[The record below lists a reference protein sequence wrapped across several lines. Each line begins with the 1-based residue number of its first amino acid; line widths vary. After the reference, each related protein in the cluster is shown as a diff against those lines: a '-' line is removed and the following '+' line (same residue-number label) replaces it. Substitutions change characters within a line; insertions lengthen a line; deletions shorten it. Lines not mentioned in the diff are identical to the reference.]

1 MIRGSVL
8 PLQRDGLWRLVRQ
21 RTGLFER
28 GLRVVAEQIELG
40 TSGLPAV
47 DGIVRDASG
56 SPVLVFATDD
66 RDASLAARVL
76 AAHSFWQRNAA
87 GMSRALPEADLR
99 DGSACRMLV
108 VGVGIRAESVAALQ
122 RLQIPELQIVEV
134 DTFRVSGQDRIVIR
148 TLLGASQ
155 GAGGPELDGAL
166 GDAERRVFAA
176 FEQFVQRLD
185 PKIRVEGDRFSRR
198 ASLDGHL
205 LADLWYADEAVN
217 ALVCGGASR
226 RLDTDVELR
235 EVCDQLARRYL
246 QVHGPSDAGS
256 APVVET
262 RVQEAADDLTL
273 DAHDASRVAAQGLES
288 LRSCMQTSRLSREE
302 REALLDPAFG
312 REQEERN
319 SGS

>member
-28 GLRVVAEQIELG
+28 GLRIVAEQIEFG
-40 TSGLPAV
+40 ASGLPAV
-47 DGIVRDASG
+47 DGLLRDAG
-56 SPVLVFATDD
+56 GAPVLVFATDD

-87 GMSRALPEADLR
+87 GMARALPEADLR
-99 DGSACRMLV
+99 DGGMCRLLV
-108 VGVGIRAESVAALQ
+108 VAVGIRAENLAALS
-122 RLQIPELQIVEV
+122 RLQIPELQVVEV

-148 TLLGASQ
+148 TLHGASLGAS
-155 GAGGPELDGAL
+155 GPDLDGAL
-166 GDAERRVFAA
+166 GDAGRRVFAA
-176 FEQFVQRLD
+176 FEHFVQRLD

-205 LADLWYADEAVN
+205 LADLWYADDAVH
-217 ALVCGGASR
+217 ALVCGGVGR
-226 RLDTDVELR
+226 RIDTDVDLR

-246 QVHGPSDAGS
+246 QVHGPSS
-256 APVVET
+256 ANGELAA
-262 RVQEAADDLTL
+262 EAKIAESPTDLTL
-273 DAHDASRVAAQGLES
+273 DAQDSARVASQGLES
-288 LRSCMQTSRLSREE
+288 LRSCLQTSRLSREE

>member
-28 GLRVVAEQIELG
+28 GLRIVAEQIEFG
-40 TSGLPAV
+40 ASGLPAV
-47 DGIVRDASG
+47 DGLLRDAG
-56 SPVLVFATDD
+56 GAPVLVFATDD
-66 RDASLAARVL
+66 RDATLAARVL
-76 AAHSFWQRNAA
+76 AAHSFWQRNSS
-87 GMSRALPEADLR
+87 GMARALPEADLR
-99 DGSACRMLV
+99 DGSSCRLLV
-108 VGVGIRAESVAALQ
+108 VGVGIRSENLAALS
-122 RLQIPELQIVEV
+122 RLQIPELQVVEV

-148 TLLGASQ
+148 TLHGSSV

-166 GDAERRVFAA
+166 GDSGRRVFAA
-176 FEQFVQRLD
+176 FEQFLQRLD

-205 LADLWYADEAVN
+205 LADLWYADDAVH
-217 ALVCGGASR
+217 ALVCGGVNR
-226 RLDTDVELR
+226 RIDADADLR

-246 QVHGPSDAGS
+246 QVHGPAPAGCDTTADARIAEPS
-256 APVVET
+256 E
-262 RVQEAADDLTL
+262 DLTL
-273 DAHDASRVAAQGLES
+273 DAHDASRAATQGLES